1 MTTTSARWKAQS
13 QANTTDGGT
22 AQSDGQVAGTA
33 LGGNDGIRVAGSC
46 LIATMHSFRRRMI

>member
-1 MTTTSARWKAQS
+1 MTTTPARWKAQS

-33 LGGNDGIRVAGSC
+33 LGNDGIRVEGSC